1 MRDSLRSRWRAL
13 VRRLRRVE
21 RRELRAF
28 RRWIEH
34 TENLVRVSALV
45 AVPLLIALVTALSN
59 AVPGLSYLL
68 FPPLAAG
75 TYTLFTDPEGR
86 YSSPRRFVLGL
97 TTGAASGWAALELT
111 RFALGEPGGL
121 FQVSA
126 VGAAFAVFLTGLTT
140 WLLGVEEPAA
150 YACGLLVLLIDASPA
165 AYVASVAASSSLV
178 ALVFVVWRREFYEN
192 RAQYLYRSTKG
203 DDHVLVPVR
212 GDTVD
217 ATTGLGARLA
227 AAHEAGK
234 VVLLGLADGDD
245 DPNDVAADLESRAA
259 SVRTQVG
266 VPCQVAVVSTDSP
279 ATATLRAANEENC
292 DLVVAP
298 YEQRHGHLSSYVR
311 TLFGGDVDVVAA
323 RLAGDERRWRRILVP
338 IRSAGEAAHAKV
350 DFACRLAGPAGRVAV
365 ATCID
370 DERERRA
377 AEEMLADVV
386 ETFDGSFETRVVND
400 AVEAFIARTA
410 PQFDLTVIGASTDRS
425 AASRFVSPPTFER
438 IDEVDAA
445 VAVVHLA

>member
-1 MRDSLRSRWRAL
+1 MRDAVRTRWRAL

-21 RRELRAF
+21 RREVRSF

-34 TENLVRVSALV
+34 TENLVRASALV

-75 TYTLFTDPEGR
+75 TYTLFTDPEGE

-97 TTGAASGWAALELT
+97 TTGAASGWVALELVGLA
-111 RFALGEPGGL
+111 FAEPGGR

-126 VGAAFAVFLTGLTT
+126 VGAALAVFLTGLAT
-140 WLLGVEEPAA
+140 WLLRVEEPSA

-165 AYVASVAASSSLV
+165 AYVVSVAASSSIV
-178 ALVFVVWRREFYEN
+178 ALAFVVWRREFYEN
-192 RAQYLYRSTKG
+192 RARYLYRSTKG

-212 GDTVD
+212 GDAGD
-217 ATTGLGARLA
+217 ATARLAARLA

-234 VVLLGLADGDD
+234 VVLLGLAEEGA
-245 DPNDVAADLESRAA
+245 DPDAVADDLESRAGT
-259 SVRTQVG
+259 VRTRVG

-279 ATATLRAANEENC
+279 ASATLQAAREENC

-298 YEQRHGHLSSYVR
+298 YEQRHGHLSSFVR
-311 TLFGGDVDVVAA
+311 TLFRGDVDVVAA
-323 RLAGDERRWRRILVP
+323 RLRGDERRWRRVLVP
-338 IRSAGEAAHAKV
+338 VRSAGERAHAKV
-350 DFACRLAGPAGRVAV
+350 DFACRLAGPAGLVTV

-377 AEEMLADVV
+377 AEERLADVV
-386 ETFDGSFETRVVND
+386 ETFDASFETRVVND
-400 AVEAFIARTA
+400 SVESFIARTA
-410 PQFDLTVIGASTDRS
+410 KQFDLTMIGASTDRS

-445 VAVVHLA
+445 VAVVHVA